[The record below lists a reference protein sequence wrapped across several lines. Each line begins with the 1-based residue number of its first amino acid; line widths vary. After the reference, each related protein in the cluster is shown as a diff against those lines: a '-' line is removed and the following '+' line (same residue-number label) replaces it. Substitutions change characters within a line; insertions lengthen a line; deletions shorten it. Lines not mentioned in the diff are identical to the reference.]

1 MLVAID
7 GIDRSSEPSK
17 VKFWAQAWK
26 AAYRK
31 ARALGWLRS

>member
-1 MLVAID
+1 MLVGID